1 MRRVCCGKSGGRE
14 RWKTAGVIGAR
25 DGRGPAQSF
34 GCADGE
40 QCSHPWPAWEI
51 ELKKLV
57 KDLPNP
63 CVEEGKRQIRS
74 LAQAT
79 MVSLTGWGRWGGG
92 KEIQWGREKS
102 RLVFWT
108 SEVI

>member
-14 RWKTAGVIGAR
+14 RWKTAGVIGSR

-40 QCSHPWPAWEI
+40 KCSHPRPAWEI